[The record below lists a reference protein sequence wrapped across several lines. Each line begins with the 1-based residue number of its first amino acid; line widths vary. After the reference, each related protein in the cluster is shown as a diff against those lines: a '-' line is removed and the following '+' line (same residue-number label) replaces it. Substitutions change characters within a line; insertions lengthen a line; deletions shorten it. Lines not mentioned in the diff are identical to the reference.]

1 MKIMNTERLLLGEL
15 KHSNIFPVQGTSRK
29 GRLLLINTM
38 KETEQDINKEKWEEK
53 KKRKMEKKW
62 KK

>member
-1 MKIMNTERLLLGEL
+1 MKVMNTERLLLGEL
-15 KHSNIFPVQGTSRK
+15 KHNNIFPVQGTSGK

-53 KKRKMEKKW
+53 K
-62 KK
+62 